1 MGAALLFIHI
11 VAAGTWLGGNVTQL
25 LVNANM
31 QRTGGE
37 SAAAWMRQTVRM
49 GRLLYTPAAIVLLL
63 TGIWMVVRESVYDF
77 EQFFVA
83 VGVLM
88 VIVGAVLGMR
98 VYGPG
103 GKQAAGLHASGDE
116 SAATKVN
123 SRLSMWV
130 MIDTAALLFTI
141 YAMVK
146 RLGI

>member
-11 VAAGTWLGGNVTQL
+11 LAAGTWLGGNVTQL

-31 QRTGGE
+31 QKTGGAP
-37 SAAAWMRQTVRM
+37 AAAWMRQTVRM
-49 GRLLYTPAAIVLLL
+49 SRVLYMPAAIVLLL
-63 TGIWMVVRESVYDF
+63 TGIWMVVREDVYDF

-88 VIVGAVLGMR
+88 IIFGAVLGMR
-98 VYGPG
+98 VFGPG
-103 GKQAAGLHASGDE
+103 GEQAASLHTSGDE
-116 SAATKVN
+116 SAAARVN
-123 SRLSMWV
+123 SRLAMWS